1 MIKKKQILLLL
12 GGPSKERTVSIESG
26 SAVYK
31 ALNFLGYE
39 VIKIDPNYQFTNF
52 KKFNCSLAFNALHGQ
67 FGEDGTIQ
75 KYLEKQKISYTHS
88 GVKASALAMD
98 KVKSKKQ
105 FIKHGINTPKYKII
119 KKISDLEN
127 KISNSKFVLKPINE
141 GSSVG
146 VLIFDNLKKI
156 NKLQIKKY
164 LKKYKKLLQEEF
176 IEGKEVQVAVMGNRP
191 LGAIEIQPKRKF
203 YDFDAKYNPK
213 AKTKHIMPARI
224 NKTLYNQI
232 LKLGLRAHKSLG
244 CKGVTR
250 SDFRISNNHKIYIL
264 ETNTQ
269 PGMTS
274 LSLVPEIAKFKG
286 ISFKQLINWIV
297 LDASIRR

>member
-1 MIKKKQILLLL
+1 MINKKRILLLL
-12 GGPSKERTVSIESG
+12 GGPSKERKVSIQSG
-26 SAVYK
+26 SAVCK
-31 ALNFLGYE
+31 ALISLGYE
-39 VIKIDPNYQFTNF
+39 VIKIDPTYKFTNF

-98 KVKSKKQ
+98 KLKSKKQ
-105 FIKHGINTPKYKII
+105 FIKQGINTPKYKIVT
-119 KKISDLEN
+119 KISDLEN
-127 KISNSKFVLKPINE
+127 QISNSKFVLKPINE

-156 NKLQIKKY
+156 NKLQIRKY

-203 YDFDAKYNPK
+203 YDFNAKYNPK

-224 NKTLYNQI
+224 NKTIYNQI
-232 LKLGLRAHKSLG
+232 LKLALQAHKSLG

-250 SDFRISNNHKIYIL
+250 SDFRVSNSDKIYIL

-286 ISFKQLINWIV
+286 ISFKQLIKWIV

>member
-1 MIKKKQILLLL
+1 MIKKKRILLLL
-12 GGPSKERTVSIESG
+12 GGPSKERKVSMQSG
-26 SAVYK
+26 SAVCK
-31 ALNFLGYE
+31 ALNSLGYE
-39 VIKIDPNYQFTNF
+39 VIKIDPTYKFTNF

-67 FGEDGTIQ
+67 FGEDGIIQ

-105 FIKHGINTPKYKII
+105 FIKQGINTPKYKII

-127 KISNSKFVLKPINE
+127 QISNSKFVLKPINE

-164 LKKYKKLLQEEF
+164 IKKYKKLLQEEF
-176 IEGKEVQVAVMGNRP
+176 IEGKEVQVAVMSNRP

-224 NKTLYNQI
+224 NKTIYKQI
-232 LKLGLRAHKSLG
+232 LKLALRAHNSLG

-250 SDFRISNNHKIYIL
+250 SDFRVSNSDKIYIL

-286 ISFKQLINWIV
+286 ISFKQLIKWIV

>member
-1 MIKKKQILLLL
+1 MINKKRILLLL
-12 GGPSKERTVSIESG
+12 GGPSKERKVSIQSG
-26 SAVYK
+26 SAVCK
-31 ALNFLGYE
+31 ALNSLGYE
-39 VIKIDPNYQFTNF
+39 VIKIDPTYKFTNF

-88 GVKASALAMD
+88 GVKASALAMN
-98 KVKSKKQ
+98 KIKSKKQ
-105 FIKHGINTPKYKII
+105 FIKQGIKTPKYKII

-127 KISNSKFVLKPINE
+127 EISNSKFVLKPINE

-176 IEGKEVQVAVMGNRP
+176 IEGKEVQVAVMSNRP

-224 NKTLYNQI
+224 NKTIYKQI
-232 LKLGLRAHKSLG
+232 LKLALRAHNSLG

-250 SDFRISNNHKIYIL
+250 SDFRVSNSDKIYIL

-286 ISFKQLINWIV
+286 ISFKQLIKWIV